1 MKLFMILVALAGL
14 AWAQAAQPLRLEK
27 TIELPDVQGRIDHMA
42 IDVKGERLFVSA
54 LGNNTLEV
62 IDLKAGKRAK
72 TIGQLKEP
80 QGVLYVPAT
89 DRLYVANGNDGSV
102 RIFDASSYVP
112 LKTLDYGDDA
122 DNLRY
127 DSAHKRIYVGYGS
140 GALGE
145 IGSDGNKAADIKLDA
160 HPESFQLETDSPRI
174 YVNLPN
180 SRKVAVIDREKHT
193 ILAMW
198 KTDMAFDN
206 YPMALDESDRRLF
219 VVTRKPARLLVF
231 DTTTGTIV
239 QTLPAVGDCDDVF
252 YDKTRKRI
260 YASGGDGGI
269 SIFQQVDSDHYKESA
284 RIPTVKGAR
293 TSFFSAELDQLFLA
307 VRRQGAQSAAIEVFV
322 PVQ

>member
-1 MKLFMILVALAGL
+1 MKLFMLLVALAGVT
-14 AWAQAAQPLRLEK
+14 WAQAAQPLRLEK
-27 TIELPDVQGRIDHMA
+27 TIELPDVQGRIDHMS
-42 IDVKGERLFVSA
+42 IDVKGERLFISA

-62 IDLKAGKRAK
+62 IDLKAGKRTK

-80 QGVLYVPAT
+80 QGVLYVPEM

-112 LKTLDYGDDA
+112 LKTLDYDDDA

-145 IGSDGNKAADIKLDA
+145 IDSDGNKAADIKLDA

-180 SRKVAVIDREKHT
+180 SRKVAVIDREKHR
-193 ILAMW
+193 ILATW

-206 YPMALDESDRRLF
+206 YPMALDESERRLF
-219 VVTRKPARLLVF
+219 VVTRNPALLLVF

-293 TSFFSAELDQLFLA
+293 TSFFSAELDRLFLA
-307 VRRQGAQSAAIEVFV
+307 VRRQGSQSAAIEVFV